1 MENSGSDTRQRV
13 SFTCLAPSAGT
24 CWEADP
30 GTPPG
35 GAAAVPQG
43 RQGPTIEI
51 SMERGHGRTL
61 ESINYHLQVVDS
73 GKKAEKNGVKA
84 ERSGRTAN
92 YIHRSS

>member
-1 MENSGSDTRQRV
+1 MDRGY
-13 SFTCLAPSAGT
+13 
-24 CWEADP
+24 
-30 GTPPG
+30 G
-35 GAAAVPQG
+35 G
-43 RQGPTIEI
+43 
-51 SMERGHGRTL
+51 TL